1 MISGGPVLNAY
12 CSGVPSTG
20 FHCGLPPSNTTG
32 AGWTSRRTVAVCG
45 IWLAI
50 AASLEGGV
58 PATEISR
65 WEIGC
70 SGGIFAKSAGSF
82 LLLVKVHGPLSA
94 LALNQ
99 RPEIST

>member
-1 MISGGPVLNAY
+1 MISGGPVLKAY

-20 FHCGLPPSNTTG
+20 FHCGFPPSYTTG
-32 AGWTSRRTVAVCG
+32 VGRMARCTVAVCG

-50 AASLEGGV
+50 AASLDCGV
-58 PATEISR
+58 PATEISTSA
-65 WEIGC
+65 IGC
-70 SGGIFAKSAGSF
+70 SGGILAKSAGSF
-82 LLLVKVHGPLSA
+82 LLLVKVHGPVSV